1 METPI
6 QKALSFC
13 DDKMN
18 QLEIMSRTNYE
29 DAQTKIEMVGE
40 IVNKL
45 KDLISDE
52 KEMINQIYSNCEKI
66 KAQQYV

>member
-13 DDKMN
+13 DGKMN
-18 QLEIMSRTNYE
+18 QLEIMTRTNYE

-66 KAQQYV
+66 KAQ

>member
-13 DDKMN
+13 DEKMS

-45 KDLISDE
+45 KDLISVE
-52 KEMINQIYSNCEKI
+52 K
-66 KAQQYV
+66 

>member
-13 DDKMN
+13 DDKMT
-18 QLEIMSRTNYE
+18 QLEIMSRVNYE
-29 DAQTKIEMVGE
+29 DTQPKIEMVNE

-52 KEMINQIYSNCEKI
+52 KEMVNQIYSNCEKI
-66 KAQQYV
+66 KVQ

>member
-6 QKALSFC
+6 EKALSFC

-66 KAQQYV
+66 KAQ

>member
-13 DDKMN
+13 DDKMT
-18 QLEIMSRTNYE
+18 QLEIMSRTNY
-29 DAQTKIEMVGE
+29 DGTQPKIEAVRE
-40 IVNKL
+40 IINKL

-66 KAQQYV
+66 KTQ